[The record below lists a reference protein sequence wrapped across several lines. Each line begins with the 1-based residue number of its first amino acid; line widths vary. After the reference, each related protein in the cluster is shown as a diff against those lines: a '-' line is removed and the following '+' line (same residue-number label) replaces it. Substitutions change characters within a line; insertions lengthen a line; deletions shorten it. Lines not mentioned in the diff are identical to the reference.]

1 MRIADL
7 QNGWRSTGVEP
18 QHARACIG
26 RLGPVTTVSTKGAQA
41 LSLAPIDSLQA
52 DPVFPGGT
60 TDLTVVGSTLR
71 LATSTDEAGVPGT
84 TTLEGLYS
92 FGAGLDFGAARR
104 LRLRSQIS
112 VAALALL
119 DQIDARTEPIDA
131 WADFD
136 GTEGAEIDV
145 VVELRETDDDPLGLP
160 NWGPWGRVD
169 NHEIEARAI
178 EARAWLRTGDPA
190 FTPVVSALR
199 LHADEVA

>member
-1 MRIADL
+1 
-7 QNGWRSTGVEP
+7 
-18 QHARACIG
+18 
-26 RLGPVTTVSTKGAQA
+26 VSTKGAQA
-41 LSLAPIDSLQA
+41 LSFAPIDSLQA

-60 TDLTVVGSTLR
+60 TDLAVVGSTLR
-71 LATSTDEAGVPGT
+71 LATSADEAGVPST
-84 TTLEGLYS
+84 TTMEGLYS
-92 FGAGLDFGAARR
+92 FGAGLDFGAVRR

-119 DQIDARTEPIDA
+119 DQIDARAELIDT

-145 VVELRETDDDPLGLP
+145 VVEVRETDDDPLGTP
-160 NWGPWGRVD
+160 SWGPWGRVD